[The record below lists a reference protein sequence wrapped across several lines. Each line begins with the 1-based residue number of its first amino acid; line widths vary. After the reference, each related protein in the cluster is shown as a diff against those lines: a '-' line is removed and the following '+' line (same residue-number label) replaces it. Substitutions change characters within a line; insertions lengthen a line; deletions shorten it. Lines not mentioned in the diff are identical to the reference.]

1 MSLLV
6 LQQVG
11 AASEFR
17 PTPRGR
23 RALATAGL
31 LFLALLSS
39 SLKLHN
45 DLPHGHDGGSSG
57 DALVF
62 ADALHPEAPLH
73 LEAANSVA
81 LRHCNTCLLQRDQV
95 HGPLPV
101 PGTVAVVSPTDLS
114 FGGAAGA
121 PRSQPRPY
129 SSARAP
135 PVA

>member
-1 MSLLV
+1 MS
-6 LQQVG
+6 
-11 AASEFR
+11 ASPPSEQLAR
-17 PTPRGR
+17 GTPRGR

-39 SLKLHN
+39 SLKLHS
-45 DLPHGHDGGSSG
+45 DLPHGHDGGAG

-62 ADALHPEAPLH
+62 ADARHPEAPLH

-81 LRHCNTCLLQRDQV
+81 LRHCNTCLFQRDQV

-101 PGTVAVVSPTDLS
+101 PAAVAEVSPAS
-114 FGGAAGA
+114 AVFGGAAGA
-121 PRSQPRPY
+121 PRSQPRPF

-135 PVA
+135 PVV